1 MRLPLL
7 HQHLDHLVVVLRD
20 SVFLLEVV
28 SQLHQPLLDLLVVG
42 TLQSVKDG
50 RPDKE
55 IRESHYDQ
63 GEGPDLVKQNRLSYI
78 LK

>member
-7 HQHLDHLVVVLRD
+7 HQHLDHLVVVLCD

-28 SQLHQPLLDLLVVG
+28 SQLHQTLLDLLVVG

-50 RPDKE
+50 RPDQE
-55 IRESHYDQ
+55 IREGHDDQ
-63 GEGPDLVKQNRLSYI
+63 GEGPDLKIRTG
-78 LK
+78 